1 MSRFIRFQ
9 RTRVTA
15 MRPAAFRRTVVE
27 GDRAEVCGMSAMRQ
41 MLWAARH
48 VGRGLFHALAELGQA
63 RMSPVRSPRE
73 AAERLSAALAAIAR
87 AHDLEV
93 SVRGELPRGPALI
106 VANHVS
112 YLDPIAILSRCP
124 AIPIAKGDVAGWPII
139 GTAARDLGVVFVR
152 REIPMERVRT
162 LRRIHALLAGGV
174 AVLNF
179 PEGTTTRG
187 AHVAPFWRG
196 AFGIAQ
202 RLGVP
207 VIPVALRYRE
217 PELAWYGRATFL
229 PHYWRTV
236 RRPRLE
242 VALRVGAAMHP
253 RTGEPPES
261 MAARARGTIS
271 YMLETLTWNPRCI
284 DAGTSVRVSSSRPD
298 PVLPA
303 RDVA

>member
-1 MSRFIRFQ
+1 MSR
-9 RTRVTA
+9 
-15 MRPAAFRRTVVE
+15 
-27 GDRAEVCGMSAMRQ
+27 MRQ
-41 MLWAARH
+41 LACAARH
-48 VGRGLFHALAELGQA
+48 VGGGLFHALAELGQS

-73 AAERLSAALAAIAR
+73 AAERLSGALAAIAR

-139 GTAARDLGVVFVR
+139 GGAARGLGVVFVR
-152 REIPMERVRT
+152 REDPIERIRT
-162 LRRIHALLAGGV
+162 LRRIHALLASGA

-187 AHVAPFWRG
+187 QHVAPFWRG
-196 AFGIAQ
+196 TFGIAQ

-242 VALRVGAAMHP
+242 VALRVGAARHP

-271 YMLETLTWNPRCI
+271 YMLETLTWTPRCI
-284 DAGTSVRVSSSRPD
+284 DARTSVRVSSSRPD

>member
-1 MSRFIRFQ
+1 
-9 RTRVTA
+9 V
-15 MRPAAFRRTVVE
+15 
-27 GDRAEVCGMSAMRQ
+27 SAMRQ
-41 MLWAARH
+41 MVDAARH
-48 VGRGLFHALAELGQA
+48 IGRGLFLALAEIGQA
-63 RMSPVRSPRE
+63 RMSPVRSSRE
-73 AAERLSAALAAIAR
+73 AAERLSRGLAAMAR

-93 SVRGELPRGPALI
+93 SVRGEPPRGPALI

-112 YLDPIAILSRCP
+112 YLDPIAILSQCP
-124 AIPIAKGDVAGWPII
+124 AIPLAKGDVADWPII
-139 GTAARDLGVVFVR
+139 GGASRGLGVMFVR
-152 REIPMERVRT
+152 REEPMQRVRA
-162 LRRIHALLAGGV
+162 LRRIHGVLAGGA

-196 AFGIAQ
+196 TFGIAQ
-202 RLGVP
+202 QLGVP

-242 VALRVGAAMHP
+242 VALRFGAAMHP
-253 RTGEPPES
+253 RTGESPES

-271 YMLETLTWNPRCI
+271 YMLETLTWTPRCI
-284 DAGTSVRVSSSRPD
+284 DAGTSVRVSPSRPD